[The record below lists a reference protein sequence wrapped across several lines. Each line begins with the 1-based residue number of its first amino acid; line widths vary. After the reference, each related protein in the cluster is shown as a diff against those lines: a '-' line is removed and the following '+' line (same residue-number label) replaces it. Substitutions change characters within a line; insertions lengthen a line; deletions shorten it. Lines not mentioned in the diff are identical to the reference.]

1 MTETEPS
8 PAHNEIFDR
17 ALAQVSKAR
26 LTPALVETGTA
37 LAVID
42 GRNLPKPVLDG
53 IVELLL
59 AFPSR
64 NIDPNDRTILLGTY
78 KDAVA
83 GFPQPVVEDV
93 LKWLR
98 FNNPRNTSSFTQPP
112 TPQDVR
118 EAVEKRIEDNREKKP
133 EELAARW
140 DARQAERVRKERGW

>member
-1 MTETEPS
+1 MS
-8 PAHNEIFDR
+8 DDYQSVNLGSALSSVVASAQQAMNVPAVQE
-17 ALAQVSKAR
+17 QGK
-26 LTPALVETGTA
+26 A

-83 GFPQPVVEDV
+83 GFPQPVVEQV

-98 FNNPRNTSSFTQPP
+98 FNNPRNTSTFTQPP

-118 EAVEKRIEDNREKKP
+118 EAIEKKIEDDRPKSGV
-133 EELAARW
+133 ELAARW
-140 DARQAERVRKERGW
+140 DARMAERVRKERGW

>member
-1 MTETEPS
+1 MKTIGELTTTVATMA
-8 PAHNEIFDR
+8 PASQ
-17 ALAQVSKAR
+17 L
-26 LTPALVETGTA
+26 PAVAETGKS

-64 NIDPNDRTILLGTY
+64 NIDPGDRAILLNTY

-83 GFPQPVVEDV
+83 GFPQPLVEDV

-118 EAVEKRIEDNREKKP
+118 QAIEKRIEDERPKSVV
-133 EELAARW
+133 ELAARW
-140 DARQAERVRKERGW
+140 DAREAERVRRERGW

>member
-1 MTETEPS
+1 MAETEIKEPYD
-8 PAHNEIFDR
+8 EVFDR

-26 LTPALVETGTA
+26 LAPTLVETGTA

-83 GFPQPVVEDV
+83 GYPEPVVTEV

-118 EAVEKRIEDNREKKP
+118 EAIEKKIDDDKP
-133 EELAARW
+133 RNPVELAARW
-140 DARQAERVRKERGW
+140 DARQAERMRRERGW

>member
-1 MTETEPS
+1 MAEEFTRLGDMLPRVVEQS
-8 PAHNEIFDR
+8 QVPA
-17 ALAQVSKAR
+17 K
-26 LTPALVETGTA
+26 ETGTA

-64 NIDPNDRTILLGTY
+64 NIDPNDRTILIGTY

-83 GFPQPVVEDV
+83 GFPQPVVQEV

-98 FNNPRNTSSFTQPP
+98 FNNPRNAATFTQPP

-118 EAVEKRIEDNREKKP
+118 QAIENKIEADRPKSV